1 MFVWRFF
8 RETKVVRI
16 KVGAL
21 KECAGMFNISSAEN
35 GLRYEF
41 WKTQSRPVFTLKI
54 LPLTDWPA
62 SDMCA
67 SPLDT
72 RRPFDIFEIQIKL
85 SDGAAC
91 IFEDAY
97 LTNFSKFRNLVSQ
110 EGSRAKKIF
119 DFHGSGSRSVLFA
132 VLTTVVASALSSVS
146 NPFDGDDDDEDIE
159 ESRVESG
166 QWRDVH
172 APIAW

>member
-1 MFVWRFF
+1 
-8 RETKVVRI
+8 
-16 KVGAL
+16 
-21 KECAGMFNISSAEN
+21 
-35 GLRYEF
+35 
-41 WKTQSRPVFTLKI
+41 
-54 LPLTDWPA
+54 
-62 SDMCA
+62 MCA

-72 RRPFDIFEIQIKL
+72 RRPFDIFEIQIGL

-91 IFEDAY
+91 TFEDAY

-132 VLTTVVASALSSVS
+132 VLTTLVVASALSSVS

-166 QWRDVH
+166 Q
-172 APIAW
+172 

>member
-21 KECAGMFNISSAEN
+21 KECAGCLTFPRRKMDWDMNFEKRNHGQCLPWKFYLWPTDLHRTCARPHSIPADLSISLKFKSGYQMEQ
-35 GLRYEF
+35 LVHSKMRIS
-41 WKTQSRPVFTLKI
+41 QISRN
-54 LPLTDWPA
+54 
-62 SDMCA
+62 
-67 SPLDT
+67 
-72 RRPFDIFEIQIKL
+72 FEI
-85 SDGAAC
+85 S
-91 IFEDAY
+91 FH
-97 LTNFSKFRNLVSQ
+97 T

-132 VLTTVVASALSSVS
+132 VLTTVVASALSSLS

>member
-1 MFVWRFF
+1 
-8 RETKVVRI
+8 
-16 KVGAL
+16 
-21 KECAGMFNISSAEN
+21 
-35 GLRYEF
+35 
-41 WKTQSRPVFTLKI
+41 
-54 LPLTDWPA
+54 
-62 SDMCA
+62 MCA

-85 SDGAAC
+85 SDRAAC

-132 VLTTVVASALSSVS
+132 VLTTLVVASALSSVS

-166 QWRDVH
+166 Q
-172 APIAW
+172 

>member
-1 MFVWRFF
+1 MFVWKFF

-21 KECAGMFNISSAEN
+21 KECAGCLTFPRRKMDWDMNFEKRNHGQCLPWKFYLWPTDLHRTCARPHSIPADFRYLWNSNRAIRWSSLYIRRCVSHKFLEIS
-35 GLRYEF
+35 
-41 WKTQSRPVFTLKI
+41 KSRF
-54 LPLTDWPA
+54 
-62 SDMCA
+62 
-67 SPLDT
+67 T
-72 RRPFDIFEIQIKL
+72 RRDRVQRKFSIFTEVEVE
-85 SDGAAC
+85 A
-91 IFEDAY
+91 
-97 LTNFSKFRNLVSQ
+97 
-110 EGSRAKKIF
+110 
-119 DFHGSGSRSVLFA
+119 LFA